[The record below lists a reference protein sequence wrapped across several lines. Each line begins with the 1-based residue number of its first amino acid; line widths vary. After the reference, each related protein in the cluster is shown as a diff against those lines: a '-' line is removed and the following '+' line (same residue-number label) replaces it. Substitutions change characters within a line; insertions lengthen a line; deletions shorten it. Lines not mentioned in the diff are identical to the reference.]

1 MVNGT
6 CTLLYDVE
14 EVTIEEFLSKPDN
27 KNVFYMVTG
36 TISSLKDSKG
46 NDNDYGNM
54 YITDGTNEL
63 YVYGCYPGWGATG
76 DARKFFV
83 ADNDLQV
90 GDQIAIIGYKDTYKE
105 LVELCSG
112 VCFSFKKANAE
123 YALYSLPMP
132 YWHREC
138 FYLKHDYS
146 MKRLSLSVMFLL
158 SVLVLWAQDQSV
170 LSYYQAADGKKGAEL
185 KTAFFQI
192 ISPHEVQ
199 SYTPGV
205 WNAINS
211 YDIRPD
217 GKIWDIYSG
226 ISNFTPKDDQ
236 DKGLDIDEEG
246 VVYNREHAMPKSWF
260 NEGSDA
266 TDYPMYTDLHHLF
279 PTDRYVNTMRSNYPY
294 GEIDPSTKPT
304 KQSADGFSKFGICDP
319 AIGYTVVNG
328 KARVF
333 EPNDEYKGDLARVY
347 FYMATCYEAYKTGGG
362 KNRSPKDW
370 KSDMLTSDIYPFFT
384 DWALKMLLRWAAEDP
399 ISEKEI
405 KRNEAIYGIQKNRNP
420 FVDYP
425 GLEQYIWGNSMDVPF
440 SYDHYA
446 EPATAISNIHREMQP
461 AADRVY
467 DLKGRR
473 VSDDKPRKGIYIRH
487 GKKVVIR

>member
-1 MVNGT
+1 
-6 CTLLYDVE
+6 
-14 EVTIEEFLSKPDN
+14 
-27 KNVFYMVTG
+27 
-36 TISSLKDSKG
+36 
-46 NDNDYGNM
+46 
-54 YITDGTNEL
+54 
-63 YVYGCYPGWGATG
+63 
-76 DARKFFV
+76 
-83 ADNDLQV
+83 
-90 GDQIAIIGYKDTYKE
+90 
-105 LVELCSG
+105 
-112 VCFSFKKANAE
+112 
-123 YALYSLPMP
+123 
-132 YWHREC
+132 
-138 FYLKHDYS
+138 
-146 MKRLSLSVMFLL
+146 
-158 SVLVLWAQDQSV
+158 
-170 LSYYQAADGKKGAEL
+170 
-185 KTAFFQI
+185 
-192 ISPHEVQ
+192 
-199 SYTPGV
+199 
-205 WNAINS
+205 
-211 YDIRPD
+211 
-217 GKIWDIYSG
+217 
-226 ISNFTPKDDQ
+226 
-236 DKGLDIDEEG
+236 
-246 VVYNREHAMPKSWF
+246 
-260 NEGSDA
+260 
-266 TDYPMYTDLHHLF
+266 
-279 PTDRYVNTMRSNYPY
+279 
-294 GEIDPSTKPT
+294 
-304 KQSADGFSKFGICDP
+304 
-319 AIGYTVVNG
+319 VVNG